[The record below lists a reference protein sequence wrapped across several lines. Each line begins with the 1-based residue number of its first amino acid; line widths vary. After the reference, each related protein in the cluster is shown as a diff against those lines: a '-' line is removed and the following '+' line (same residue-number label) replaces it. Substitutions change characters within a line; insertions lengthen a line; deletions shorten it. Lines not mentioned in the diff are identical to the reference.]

1 MHTRKVWVFFYG
13 SFINLEVLAEGGLI
27 PEQVEVAR
35 LWGYDIRIQPLANLI
50 PSPRHCVYG
59 IACRASPID
68 LASLYGQSWVDTYWP
83 EAVLVE
89 CESGGIRPA
98 LCYIS
103 PERPVEAATD
113 DYIDRIANSA
123 REYGFP
129 GWYRER
135 IELFRHGPLL
145 EGEPV

>member
-1 MHTRKVWVFFYG
+1 MQERKVWVFFYG
-13 SFINLEVLAEGGLI
+13 SFINLEVLATAGLI
-27 PEQVEVAR
+27 PEQLEVAC

-50 PSPRHCVYG
+50 PSQRHCVYG
-59 IACRASPID
+59 IVCQASPRD
-68 LASLYGQSWVDTYWP
+68 LLALYGQTWVGTYWP

-89 CESGGIRPA
+89 CEGGSIRPA

-103 PERPVEAATD
+103 PPRPVEAATS
-113 DYIDRIANSA
+113 DYIDRIAKPA

-129 GWYRER
+129 SWYIER